1 MKEKAAA
8 LLFAALFVFAQPP
21 IVQAQ
26 TYVSLVYGGLPCTVW
41 AGRKQI
47 EGRVYEAWIFGYVSS
62 YNAYV
67 FKGPNV
73 IDGVEIADVRDWIDA
88 YCKRNPGDSLDTV
101 ARALVDEYAKKTAQ

>member
-1 MKEKAAA
+1 M
-8 LLFAALFVFAQPP
+8 FARPP

-26 TYVSLVYGGLPCTVW
+26 TYVSLVYGGLPCTAW

-47 EGRVYEAWIFGYVSS
+47 EERVYEAWIFGYVSS

-73 IDGVEIADVRDWIDA
+73 LDGVEIADVRGWIDA

-101 ARALVDEYAKKTAQ
+101 ARALVSEYAKKTAQ